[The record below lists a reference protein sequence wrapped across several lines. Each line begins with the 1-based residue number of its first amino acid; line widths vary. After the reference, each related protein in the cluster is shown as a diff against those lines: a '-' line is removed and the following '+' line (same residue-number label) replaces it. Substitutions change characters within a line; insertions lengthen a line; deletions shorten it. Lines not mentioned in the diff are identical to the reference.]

1 MDCKTNLKERISFG
15 TIKEEHKKKPKRF
28 NGSLERWTE
37 YFGERSVNIMFFHYN
52 TNKWRNGNGKITA
65 IFSG

>member
-1 MDCKTNLKERISFG
+1 MELLKKNI
-15 TIKEEHKKKPKRF
+15 KKPKQF

-52 TNKWRNGNGKITA
+52 IWRNEIG
-65 IFSG
+65 